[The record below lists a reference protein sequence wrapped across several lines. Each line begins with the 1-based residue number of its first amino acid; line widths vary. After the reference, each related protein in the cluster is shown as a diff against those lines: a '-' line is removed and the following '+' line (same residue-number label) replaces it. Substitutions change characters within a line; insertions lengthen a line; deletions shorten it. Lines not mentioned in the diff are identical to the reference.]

1 MPEVK
6 RQFEMN
12 GLEAEASDPKSF
24 SEYIKAEHDR
34 WAKVIQDAGIK
45 VK

>member
-1 MPEVK
+1 
-6 RQFEMN
+6 MN

-24 SEYIKAEHDR
+24 AEYIRAEHAR
-34 WAKVIQDAGIK
+34 WAKVINDAGIK